1 MVDRLVVV
9 VYVGHD
15 VDGGNACREGG
26 GGHVGYADG
35 NVFFGGTRIRD
46 RTYIT

>member
-1 MVDRLVVV
+1 MVVG
-9 VYVGHD
+9 YVGHD
-15 VDGGNACREGG
+15 IGGGDACREGG

-35 NVFFGGTRIRD
+35 NVVFGGTRIRD